1 MSAGRSL
8 SLHRVSLIAL
18 VLLALTLVSRDAL
31 TQALCSAAVHLA
43 SESQASATRSQSDSC
58 GQTASPNPNS
68 GSEQEEKV
76 RRLLAEQYE
85 QRLGASD
92 EAIRSALGL
101 RGKVADFVGYNAR
114 QNRWLIAES
123 KGGNIGDAFDQ
134 LANTTRGLLSKYPR
148 AHLELRIYVK
158 ADHYNFLQ
166 NGGNFGGYYM
176 NPQGYLGAFD
186 DLRKWEYATVEG
198 IKILLQVAP

>member
-18 VLLALTLVSRDAL
+18 VLLALPLVSRDAL
-31 TQALCSAAVHLA
+31 TQALRSAAVHLA
-43 SESQASATRSQSDSC
+43 SESQASATRSQSDSG

-134 LANTTRGLLSKYPR
+134 LANTTKGLLDKYPG
-148 AHLELRIYVK
+148 AQVKLRIYVNVEK
-158 ADHYNFLQ
+158 YSILER
-166 NGGNFGGYYM
+166 GGDLGGYVM
-176 NPQGYLGAFD
+176 NAQRQLGWVNELKQWVDA
-186 DLRKWEYATVEG
+186 EIAGV
-198 IKILLQVAP
+198 KILALQAP

>member
-1 MSAGRSL
+1 
-8 SLHRVSLIAL
+8 
-18 VLLALTLVSRDAL
+18 
-31 TQALCSAAVHLA
+31 
-43 SESQASATRSQSDSC
+43 
-58 GQTASPNPNS
+58 
-68 GSEQEEKV
+68 V

-134 LANTTRGLLSKYPR
+134 LANTTKGLLDKYPG
-148 AHLELRIYVK
+148 AQVKLRIYVNVEK
-158 ADHYNFLQ
+158 YSILER
-166 NGGNFGGYYM
+166 GGDLGGYVM
-176 NPQGYLGAFD
+176 NAQRQLGWVNELKQWVDA
-186 DLRKWEYATVEG
+186 EIAGV
-198 IKILLQVAP
+198 KILALQAP